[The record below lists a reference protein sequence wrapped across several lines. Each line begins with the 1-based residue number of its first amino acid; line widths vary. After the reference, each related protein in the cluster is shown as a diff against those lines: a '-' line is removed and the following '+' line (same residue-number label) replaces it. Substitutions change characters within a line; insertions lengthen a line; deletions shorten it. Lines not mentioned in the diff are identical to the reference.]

1 MKKDSK
7 SVNKKGKLYT
17 FEPTGEYYFNKGL
30 KSFQR
35 GDYHKSIRYL
45 KRALQLEPLEP
56 TIMCQ
61 LAIAHSELEEFRP
74 ANQLLLTILDE
85 IDPRMYECHY
95 FLANNYIYMGLFKE
109 AYTHATDYLNKD
121 EDGEFVEEAEELLDM
136 IMMDYDE
143 PIESLYDQ
151 DHLMLKQEE
160 ARSLLEKGK
169 FLEAASLLETVTA
182 EYPEF
187 WSGHNN
193 LALAYFYMGKLA
205 KTEEV
210 LNHILEKNHGNLH
223 ALCNMAVLVHYQS
236 RFKEAEDIVRGLKII
251 RPISYEQR
259 YKLGATFALIGQYE
273 EAYEWLKNL
282 QKKGF
287 EGDASFYYWL
297 AYAGY
302 HTSHLQTAKSAWKK
316 VIESD
321 PSKEGLE
328 PWNRKKNSS
337 NGESTEDVF
346 FDFLSS
352 DNVEEKMVALFILKL
367 SKHQPEWISHEKFT
381 NKEWAHPLEQ
391 AYLSDL
397 IAMEVDDAIK
407 DEAKVFAENLHL
419 GALELYE
426 RHRPIHAHQKGLF
439 LIWFSMGSRAF
450 DRDEKW
456 TNYKALAASCEYI
469 WYKWKGEKRP
479 KKEVAAKY
487 GISSST
493 LTKYI
498 QKAESYLS

>member
-1 MKKDSK
+1 MKKNSK
-7 SVNKKGKLYT
+7 SANKKGKLYT

-35 GDYHKSIRYL
+35 GDYHKSLRYL
-45 KRALQLEPLEP
+45 NRALQLEPLEP
-56 TIMCQ
+56 MIMCQ
-61 LAIAHSELEEFRP
+61 LAIVHSELEEFRT
-74 ANQLLLTILDE
+74 ANQLLLSILDE

-95 FLANNYIYMGLFKE
+95 FLANNYIHMGLFKE

-121 EDGEFVEEAEELLDM
+121 EDGEFVEDAEELVDM

-143 PIESLYDQ
+143 PIETLYDQ

-160 ARSLLEKGK
+160 ARDLLENGK
-169 FLEAASLLETVTA
+169 FLEAATLLEAVTA
-182 EYPEF
+182 EFPEF

-193 LALAYFYMGKLA
+193 LALAYFYMGKLV

-210 LNHILEKNHGNLH
+210 LKNILEKNHGNLH

-236 RFKEAEDIVRGLKII
+236 KFKEAEEIVRALKVV

-259 YKLGATFALIGQYE
+259 YKLGATFSLIGQYE
-273 EAYEWLKNL
+273 EAYAWLKNL
-282 QKKGF
+282 QKAGF

-316 VIESD
+316 VIAAD

-328 PWNRKKNSS
+328 PWNRKQPSS
-337 NGESTEDVF
+337 SGESTEEVF

-352 DNVEEKMVALFILKL
+352 QNVEEKMVALFILKL
-367 SKHQPEWISHEKFT
+367 SKHQPEWVSTDKF
-381 NKEWAHPLEQ
+381 KRMEWNHPLEC

-397 IAMEVDDAIK
+397 ITMEVNDSINGK
-407 DEAKVFAENLHL
+407 VKVFAENLHL

-426 RHRPIHAHQKGLF
+426 RHRPIQAYQKGLF
-439 LIWFSMGSRAF
+439 LIWFSMGCRAF
-450 DRDEKW
+450 DRGEKW

-469 WYKWKGEKRP
+469 WYKWKGEKRT

-487 GISSST
+487 SMSTST

-498 QKAESYLS
+498 QKAETYLS